1 MKLYVQSVSSTNTV
15 YQYKIINDET
25 KCYIKEMLG
34 MTQVEKMLM
43 DEADTKVYKKNSQKY
58 VKTWRFTGR
67 HCRSFRSSDRNRQ
80 SMGKE
85 ILCGSVVE

>member
-1 MKLYVQSVSSTNTV
+1 M

-43 DEADTKVYKKNSQKY
+43 DEADTKCIKRIARNMLKHGDSPEDIAEVLEVPTET
-58 VKTWRFTGR
+58 VKAWE
-67 HCRSFRSSDRNRQ
+67 
-80 SMGKE
+80 KE
-85 ILCGSVVE
+85 FYAVV